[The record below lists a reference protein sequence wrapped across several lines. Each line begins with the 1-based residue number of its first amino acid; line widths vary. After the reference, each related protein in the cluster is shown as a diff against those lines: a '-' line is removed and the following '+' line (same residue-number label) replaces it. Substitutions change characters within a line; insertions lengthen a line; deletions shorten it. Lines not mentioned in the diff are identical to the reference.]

1 MRAGNNQR
9 PAFFLFDK
17 KTLDT
22 CEKLWYNRCIK
33 KFKGEKMNQIA
44 ELVKL
49 PKGTEVEFEGE
60 ITFENPPRANLY
72 GSGFSQFVV
81 VKKGAD
87 GIGCNIPIPAIENG
101 YHKKQTVN
109 VKGKINK
116 YPDKKQPLTEN
127 GTYPIK
133 TSVNATSV
141 EEIVIQDDNAL
152 LTDADIEKINEKST
166 VKPSEKSSAKP
177 NTNKYNSDKEEEKK
191 MWAAKDLKVCKQA
204 MIKTI
209 GRWVEVNVIP
219 KSQFFK
225 WVTRCVDFV
234 YNEDDAFD
242 LIVEAQMMKSGLIE
256 CDKKSVTA
264 WIDEHMKGTA
274 CTLEMLGVKKLDIQT
289 LVELLDTAERLS
301 LVLGEEE
308 GI

>member
-1 MRAGNNQR
+1 
-9 PAFFLFDK
+9 
-17 KTLDT
+17 
-22 CEKLWYNRCIK
+22 
-33 KFKGEKMNQIA
+33 MNQIA

-60 ITFENPPRANLY
+60 ITYENPPRANLY

-87 GIGCNIPIPAIENG
+87 GIGCNIPIPGIENG
-101 YHKKQTVN
+101 YRKGQTVN
-109 VKGKINK
+109 VKGKVNK
-116 YPDKKQPLTEN
+116 YPNKKEPLTEN
-127 GTYPIK
+127 GTYPIA

-152 LTDADIEKINEKST
+152 LTDAEIEKINKKST
-166 VKPSEKSSAKP
+166 VKPTAKP
-177 NTNKYNSDKEEEKK
+177 NTNKYNGDKEEEKK

-209 GRWVEVNVIP
+209 GRWVEANVIP
-219 KSQFFK
+219 KSQLFK
-225 WVTRCVDFV
+225 WVTRCVDYV
-234 YNEDDAFD
+234 YNEDDAFN
-242 LIVEAQMMKSGLIE
+242 LVVEAQMMKSGLLE

-274 CTLEMLGVKKLDIQT
+274 CTLEMLGVADLSKQT
-289 LVELLDTAERLS
+289 LVQLLDTAERLS
-301 LVLGEEE
+301 LVLGAEE